1 MAFLRY
7 QTRMMYQLLF
17 WAGLSLLVGLAMLF
31 PAQEWMRAFG
41 GMTVAWAV
49 VNALIALFALM
60 GIRRKMAQN
69 ADPATVAKWIHQLL
83 RLLWINAGLDVLY
96 IFVGGGLVYWN
107 SAQPTLNGFGW
118 AVVIQGA
125 FLFIFD
131 SWHAARLPKRMR
143 LKQE

>member
-7 QTRMMYQLLF
+7 QSRIMYQLLL

-31 PAQEWMRAFG
+31 AAQEWMRAFG

-69 ADPATVAKWIHQLL
+69 ADPATVAKWTHQLL
-83 RLLWINAGLDVLY
+83 RLLWINAGLDVIY
-96 IFVGGGLVYWN
+96 ILVGVGLVYWYPT
-107 SAQPTLNGFGW
+107 QPTLNGFGW

-125 FLFIFD
+125 FL
-131 SWHAARLPKRMR
+131 LV
-143 LKQE
+143 